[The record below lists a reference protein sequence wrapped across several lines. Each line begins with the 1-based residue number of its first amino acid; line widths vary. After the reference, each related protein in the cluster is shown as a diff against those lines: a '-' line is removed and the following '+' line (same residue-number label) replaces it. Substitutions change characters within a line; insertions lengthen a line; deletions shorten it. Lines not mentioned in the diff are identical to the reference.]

1 MKAVPKHVFV
11 RVGNYGASVDIVGG
25 IHAIREAERA
35 WVVDQLHE
43 RWVDMFAPIQT
54 T

>member
-1 MKAVPKHVFV
+1 MKSLPKHVLV
-11 RVGNYGASVDIVGG
+11 WVGNYSASVYIVGG
-25 IHAIREAERA
+25 IYAIREAECA